1 MAFSITRSPPF
12 DMRNAISGATRE
24 RPLRVITRGHERDQ
38 SRMHERVDATSTY
51 AESRTQRGFMHA
63 LNNAADT
70 RRGRVVHG
78 ALGHHRRR
86 RRRRCLAYIMF
97 NELTAHE

>member
-1 MAFSITRSPPF
+1 
-12 DMRNAISGATRE
+12 MRFPAQRESRCVLLHAAARE
-24 RPLRVITRGHERDQ
+24 RERDINPECTRA
-38 SRMHERVDATSTY
+38 SVGATSTY
-51 AESRTQRGFMHA
+51 AESRNSTGFMHA

-97 NELTAHE
+97 NELTERE